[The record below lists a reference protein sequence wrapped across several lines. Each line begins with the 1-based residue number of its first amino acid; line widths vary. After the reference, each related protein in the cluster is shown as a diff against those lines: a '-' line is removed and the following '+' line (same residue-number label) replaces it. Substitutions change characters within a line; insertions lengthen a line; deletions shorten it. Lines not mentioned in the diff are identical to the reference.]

1 MDFIILDC
9 SSHVI
14 NFFTPTAI
22 EASDLAIRILTPDLR
37 GVNYLK
43 AHQPLLTDAKFHF
56 EDHLTFAGMARP
68 FHAIDEMGHLIG
80 GLDGLLPYAKEI
92 ERCGTSGEMFH
103 ALGYCNKHYL
113 QSLKLVKERLQPSEE
128 MILPDDTDGEESSL
142 EDTEEVET
150 DHDFTE

>member
-1 MDFIILDC
+1 M
-9 SSHVI
+9 
-14 NFFTPTAI
+14 
-22 EASDLAIRILTPDLR
+22 
-37 GVNYLK
+37 NYLK

-113 QSLKLVKERLQPSEE
+113 RSLKLVKERLQPSGD

-142 EDTEEVET
+142 EDTKEVET

>member
-113 QSLKLVKERLQPSEE
+113 QSLKLVKAVSYTHLDVYKRQLLSRIFEK
-128 MILPDDTDGEESSL
+128 
-142 EDTEEVET
+142 
-150 DHDFTE
+150 

>member
-1 MDFIILDC
+1 
-9 SSHVI
+9 
-14 NFFTPTAI
+14 
-22 EASDLAIRILTPDLR
+22 
-37 GVNYLK
+37 
-43 AHQPLLTDAKFHF
+43 
-56 EDHLTFAGMARP
+56 
-68 FHAIDEMGHLIG
+68 
-80 GLDGLLPYAKEI
+80 
-92 ERCGTSGEMFH
+92 MFH